1 MDEILI
7 CGGGFAGV
15 WAAMSAAA
23 TRDWEQA
30 GGLKITLL
38 SDRPELCVRPRLYEG
53 AAPDMLVPLSPL
65 MAELGVDFVL
75 GQATKVTERA
85 VRASSGAVFPYDRL
99 VLATGSRAAL
109 PAIPRAAEF
118 GFFVDTYESTA
129 RLDAHLAG
137 LGTASAAE
145 RRVVVIGAGL
155 TGLEVAT
162 NLRMRFGA
170 ALEILLVDRAANPGQ
185 GLGEAVEAEIATA
198 LVEANVRFLGGDAPH
213 SLTPEVLT
221 LGSGRVLETHTV
233 IFATGLRASHLT
245 AQVSAGTGANGRLVV
260 QPDLRVADRAE
271 VFAAGDVALAQAE
284 RGRATL
290 MSCQHAI
297 PTGVI
302 AGHNAVRDLLRQST
316 VVYGQPDYATCI
328 DLGPYGAVFTQGWD
342 RALVKTREDG
352 AEMKA
357 EINRQWIYPPRPE
370 LGRAAIHASVLA
382 LLPQF
387 ERAA

>member
-1 MDEILI
+1 MDKILI

-30 GGLKITLL
+30 TGLQITLL

-65 MAELGVDFVL
+65 MAELGVRFVL
-75 GQATKVTERA
+75 GQVTTVTDQA
-85 VRASSGAVFPYDRL
+85 VRTASGAVLPYDRL
-99 VLATGSRAAL
+99 VLATGSQAVL
-109 PAIPRAAEF
+109 PTIPQAAEI
-118 GFFVDTYESTA
+118 GFCVDDYDSTA

-137 LGTASAAE
+137 LDMEYSQD
-145 RRVVVIGAGL
+145 RRVVVVGAGL
-155 TGLEVAT
+155 SGLEVAT
-162 NLRMRFGA
+162 NLRARFGA
-170 ALEILLVDRAANPGQ
+170 ALEILLIDRAARPGQ
-185 GLGEAVEAEIATA
+185 GLGATVEPEIATA
-198 LVEANVRFLGGDAPH
+198 LIEADVTYLGGTTPQ
-213 SLTPEVLT
+213 SLTAEALT
-221 LGSGRVLETHTV
+221 LSSGQMLETRTV
-233 IFATGLRASHLT
+233 IFTTGFRASPLT
-245 AQVSAGTGANGRLVV
+245 GQISAGAGPDGRLVV
-260 QPDLRVADRAE
+260 QPDLRVADCGE
-271 VFAAGDVALAQAE
+271 VFAAGDVAKAQPA
-284 RGRATL
+284 RGRETL

-302 AGHNAVRDLLRQST
+302 AGHNVVRDLLGHST
-316 VVYGQPDYATCI
+316 VAYGQPDYATCI
-328 DLGPYGAVFTQGWD
+328 DLGPYGAVFTQGWE
-342 RALVKTREDG
+342 RTVVKTRAEG
-352 AEMKA
+352 AQMKA